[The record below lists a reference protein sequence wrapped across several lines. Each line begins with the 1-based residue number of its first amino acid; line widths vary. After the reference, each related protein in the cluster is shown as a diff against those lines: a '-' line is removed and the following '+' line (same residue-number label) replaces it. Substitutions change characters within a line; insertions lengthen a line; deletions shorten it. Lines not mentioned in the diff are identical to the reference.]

1 MYCGKGEKFNKQVEK
16 IKNDSSSGI
25 NDEIDFGVDLNAVQ
39 NAVNGLKDAADTIL
53 DFKSNFQKNQFGT
66 LVTLGLDIL
75 INAFGDTPQSFAN
88 MIQTVSD
95 GTVRDKN
102 TVMYEYSDLQDDGAG
117 KNSDKGAGNR
127 DKYTKVG
134 VCQLGQGEK
143 WQKVIDIKK
152 DNTDNLTFK
161 TSTKIPVM
169 SGDVYNIAV
178 NHINFFDVNFFRKD
192 SSTERYTNNKIVK
205 VGDNKVLKSFKKFI
219 SSSIHVTLYVASAM
233 LITMLIVYGVQI
245 VRHSFDNPQAN
256 EEAKEGLNKFVE
268 SVVMLVSSVIIMAI
282 CLYGSEAIFS
292 QIDEEDTY
300 ELPIRVNVEE
310 TGYSFS
316 TTVTGY
322 VRYMASIE
330 DVDKYA
336 EKAFYS
342 FGYIFLALIN
352 LLAVVMMLVRMF
364 GLWILSILGPIIATM
379 NIFDKKIIMSYKTW
393 VELYISL
400 SIIQIVVT
408 MGYKI
413 VLNYLMY

>member
-1 MYCGKGEKFNKQVEK
+1 
-16 IKNDSSSGI
+16 
-25 NDEIDFGVDLNAVQ
+25 
-39 NAVNGLKDAADTIL
+39 
-53 DFKSNFQKNQFGT
+53 
-66 LVTLGLDIL
+66 
-75 INAFGDTPQSFAN
+75 
-88 MIQTVSD
+88 
-95 GTVRDKN
+95 
-102 TVMYEYSDLQDDGAG
+102 
-117 KNSDKGAGNR
+117 
-127 DKYTKVG
+127 
-134 VCQLGQGEK
+134 
-143 WQKVIDIKK
+143 
-152 DNTDNLTFK
+152 
-161 TSTKIPVM
+161 
-169 SGDVYNIAV
+169 
-178 NHINFFDVNFFRKD
+178 
-192 SSTERYTNNKIVK
+192 
-205 VGDNKVLKSFKKFI
+205 
-219 SSSIHVTLYVASAM
+219 
-233 LITMLIVYGVQI
+233 
-245 VRHSFDNPQAN
+245 
-256 EEAKEGLNKFVE
+256 
-268 SVVMLVSSVIIMAI
+268 MAI

-310 TGYSFS
+310 TKYSFS

-364 GLWILSILGPIIATM
+364 GLWILSILWAIIATM